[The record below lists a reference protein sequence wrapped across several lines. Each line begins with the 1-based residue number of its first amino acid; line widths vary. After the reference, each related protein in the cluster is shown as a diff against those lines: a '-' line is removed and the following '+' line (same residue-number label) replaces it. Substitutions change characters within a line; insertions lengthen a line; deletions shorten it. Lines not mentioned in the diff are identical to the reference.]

1 MIVDNQKKFGTL
13 LTNLSKAFDCL
24 SHDLLVTILNAS
36 GFTINS
42 LRLKQDYLTNC
53 KQRTRKNS
61 AYSSWEEIFF
71 GVPQGS
77 VSGSL
82 IFNNFFTWFIF
93 HYGGHWFCNL
103 CRWKHTIHYTKRY
116 GRCYVQVAKFI
127 KNTFSK
133 LCG

>member
-82 IFNNFFTWFIF
+82 IFNNFFM
-93 HYGGHWFCNL
+93 
-103 CRWKHTIHYTKRY
+103 
-116 GRCYVQVAKFI
+116 
-127 KNTFSK
+127 
-133 LCG
+133 